1 MLLKYAKALSCSAAT
16 AKLTPK
22 QPFLATIQQLACN
35 KPFLI
40 IFLFLGGAMGYVST
54 LQTKLEQ
61 ILCSRGYSDVLAGV
75 GAALIIFSGFLASFP
90 IGFVSMKTGRL
101 ILISKSACLPAI
113 AALVGSTWVLV
124 QEQKAPLVVV
134 TCIALGIFSLG
145 IYPVMLE
152 LSVECTFPL
161 DESVVTGLCYLS
173 SAIQGSV
180 LMLVENFFDWPLS
193 EREKSVQTCNHGGDG
208 GLEAKNFTS
217 YLVFINAY
225 MICLI
230 LLFLVF
236 FNTDFKRSQVFI
248 LSFYQRQQILPLSTA
263 QDIFDWINNDSEI
276 NRLPRTF
283 TTIFFILMKGLCI
296 IARSRKQNKTSLSLI
311 VFIFQENEEGFCKV
325 PTLAPPPPPPALVET
340 AGSSNMEENVKT
352 NNLVYCMEI

>member
-1 MLLKYAKALSCSAAT
+1 
-16 AKLTPK
+16 
-22 QPFLATIQQLACN
+22 
-35 KPFLI
+35 
-40 IFLFLGGAMGYVST
+40 MGYVST

-90 IGFVSMKTGRL
+90 IGLLSMKTGRL

-124 QEQKAPLVVV
+124 QEEKAALVVF
-134 TCIALGIFSLG
+134 TCIALGVFSLG

-180 LMLVENFFDWPLS
+180 LMIAENFFDVPLN
-193 EREKSVQTCNHGGDG
+193 EREENVQTCNHSGEG
-208 GLEAKNFTS
+208 GLQAKNFTN

-230 LLFLVF
+230 LLFLMF
-236 FNTDFKRSQVFI
+236 FNTDFKRSQVCKNNFFTPERQKI
-248 LSFYQRQQILPLSTA
+248 L
-263 QDIFDWINNDSEI
+263 
-276 NRLPRTF
+276 
-283 TTIFFILMKGLCI
+283 
-296 IARSRKQNKTSLSLI
+296 
-311 VFIFQENEEGFCKV
+311 FC
-325 PTLAPPPPPPALVET
+325 E
-340 AGSSNMEENVKT
+340 
-352 NNLVYCMEI
+352 LVYHTVLHLEPFFCC

>member
-1 MLLKYAKALSCSAAT
+1 MLLKYAKALFCSAAT
-16 AKLTPK
+16 SKLTPK
-22 QPFLATIQQLACN
+22 QPFLTTIQQLACN

-217 YLVFINAY
+217 YLVFMRILQNVHFESHSS
-225 MICLI
+225 CLTI
-230 LLFLVF
+230 PVQGLV
-236 FNTDFKRSQVFI
+236 
-248 LSFYQRQQILPLSTA
+248 
-263 QDIFDWINNDSEI
+263 
-276 NRLPRTF
+276 
-283 TTIFFILMKGLCI
+283 
-296 IARSRKQNKTSLSLI
+296 
-311 VFIFQENEEGFCKV
+311 
-325 PTLAPPPPPPALVET
+325 
-340 AGSSNMEENVKT
+340 SSM
-352 NNLVYCMEI
+352 

>member
-1 MLLKYAKALSCSAAT
+1 M
-16 AKLTPK
+16 
-22 QPFLATIQQLACN
+22 ATIQQLACN

-75 GAALIIFSGFLASFP
+75 GAALIILSGFLASFP
-90 IGFVSMKTGRL
+90 IGLVSMKTGRL

-124 QEQKAPLVVV
+124 QEQMAPLVVV

-173 SAIQGSV
+173 SAVQGSV
-180 LMLVENFFDWPLS
+180 LMVVENFFDWPLN

-208 GLEAKNFTS
+208 GLEAKNFTN
-217 YLVFINAY
+217 YLIFINAY

-230 LLFLVF
+230 LLFLMF
-236 FNTDFKRSQVFI
+236 FNTDFKRSQVVI
-248 LSFYQRQQILPLSTA
+248 
-263 QDIFDWINNDSEI
+263 
-276 NRLPRTF
+276 F
-283 TTIFFILMKGLCI
+283 TTIIDFGQNQHILLC
-296 IARSRKQNKTSLSLI
+296 SCL
-311 VFIFQENEEGFCKV
+311 
-325 PTLAPPPPPPALVET
+325 
-340 AGSSNMEENVKT
+340 
-352 NNLVYCMEI
+352 